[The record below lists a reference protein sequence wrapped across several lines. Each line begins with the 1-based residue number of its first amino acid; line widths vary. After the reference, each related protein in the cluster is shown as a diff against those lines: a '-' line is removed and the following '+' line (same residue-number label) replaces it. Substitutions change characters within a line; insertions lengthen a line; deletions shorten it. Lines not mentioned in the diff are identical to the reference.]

1 MNILKLLRRINTQ
14 EIAIK
19 ELSRLISENEKTIID
34 YQNKIKELRKALG
47 IIRLQKNSFNG
58 ALKNKELK

>member
-34 YQNKIKELRKALG
+34 YQNKIKELRKALR